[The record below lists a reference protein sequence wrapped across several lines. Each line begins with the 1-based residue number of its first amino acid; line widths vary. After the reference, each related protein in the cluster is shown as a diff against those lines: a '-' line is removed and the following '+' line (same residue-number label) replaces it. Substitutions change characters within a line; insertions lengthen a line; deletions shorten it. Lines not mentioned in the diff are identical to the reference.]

1 MVNGMNTV
9 INLRKGLTALLLVTA
24 ASVISGCQTLQ
35 SLDKGLYN
43 VAESISETDRVT
55 GQRTLSA
62 ADRSAQIRQG
72 NAAVEQMLAKE
83 QQQGRRINGALD
95 KQQYQRLVRIFDRIH
110 RVSHLNQ
117 ERWQPILIDRDSF
130 NAFTTGGTYIVVHLG
145 LMKQLDDD
153 GVAAVVGHEIAH
165 TVANHVGERQTQ
177 QQFSA
182 LASEAAR
189 KRGYQAAF
197 THELEREAD
206 RIGILY
212 SALAGYNPYAGAGI
226 WERQYR
232 LQGNARSLFA
242 HDHPVNAERARENK
256 QIADKVKQYYRPGQ
270 INPDYATLLDNN
282 SLWQKRDNRHKETA
296 GEGGGVAAILSTALG
311 AYVDHQQA
319 KQEASRQSQQA
330 RFVKAV
336 EQTLKLEQQSRISE
350 TRWRTQWRY
359 SGNLPLKGVVM
370 GIMAQNKNGGQLHRY
385 VSHFDGVLRP
395 GQRFTLDFVLH
406 DGLKL
411 SQLEKMNSRYYL
423 DDALPAR

>member
-1 MVNGMNTV
+1 MVDGMKIIRNSRRYLT
-9 INLRKGLTALLLVTA
+9 GLLVLAGALLL
-24 ASVISGCQTLQ
+24 SGCQTLQ
-35 SLDKGLYN
+35 SVDKGLYD

-83 QQQGRRINGALD
+83 RQQGRAVNGALD
-95 KQQYQRLVRIFDRIH
+95 PQEYQRLVRIFDRIH
-110 RVSHLNQ
+110 RISHLNQ
-117 ERWQPILIDRDSF
+117 ERWQPVLFDRNSF
-130 NAFTTGGTYIVVHLG
+130 NAFTTGGTYIVVHRG
-145 LMKQLDDD
+145 LMKQLNDDE
-153 GVAAVVGHEIAH
+153 VAAVVAHEIAH

-189 KRGYQAAF
+189 KKGYQAAF

-212 SALAGYNPYAGAGI
+212 SALAGYDPYAGAGI
-226 WERQYR
+226 WARQFR

-270 INPDYATLLDNN
+270 INPDYAALLDNN
-282 SLWQKRDNRHKETA
+282 SLWQKRQNRHQETA

-311 AYVDHQQA
+311 AYADHQQA
-319 KQEASRQSQQA
+319 KQEASRQSRHA
-330 RFVKAV
+330 GFVRAV
-336 EQTLKLEQQSRISE
+336 EKTLRLEQQSRISD

-359 SGNLPLKGVVM
+359 GGNLPLKGVVL
-370 GIMAQNKNGGQLHRY
+370 GILAQQSSGGKVHRY
-385 VSHFDGVLRP
+385 VSHLDGILRP
-395 GQRFTLDFVLH
+395 GQRFALEFELH

-411 SQLEKMNSRYYL
+411 EQLQAMKYRYYL